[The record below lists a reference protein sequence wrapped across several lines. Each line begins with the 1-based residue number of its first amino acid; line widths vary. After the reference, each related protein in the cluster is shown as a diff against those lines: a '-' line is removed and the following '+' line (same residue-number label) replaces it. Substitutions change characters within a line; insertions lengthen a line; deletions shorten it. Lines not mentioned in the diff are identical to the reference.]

1 LLWTVLRSVIA
12 RVFISS
18 IFSFV
23 ISLLNAGD
31 AIDVDLVYL
40 SPGTWGTLSSPTS
53 GSIGLPARLDIA
65 EMLAG
70 QYLKTLRMGV

>member
-1 LLWTVLRSVIA
+1 MSPLCCPYLNRFAL
-12 RVFISS
+12 
-18 IFSFV
+18 
-23 ISLLNAGD
+23 SLLNAGD

-40 SPGTWGTLSSPTS
+40 SPGAWGTLNAPTS

-70 QYLKTLRMGV
+70 EDLKTLRMGV